1 MTTIPES
8 TCVKTLKAKYKT
20 LAMYKRASRVID
32 YQKFKEQRNATDKIV
47 KTAQW
52 KYGKSLIIV
61 VNCTVTEW
69 QSESKKR
76 SITVRSS

>member
-1 MTTIPES
+1 MCKNFKS
-8 TCVKTLKAKYKT
+8 KVQKLWQC
-20 LAMYKRASRVID
+20 KRASRVID

-47 KTAQW
+47 ETAQW
-52 KYGKSLIIV
+52 NYEKSLISV
-61 VNCTVTEW
+61 FNCTVTEW